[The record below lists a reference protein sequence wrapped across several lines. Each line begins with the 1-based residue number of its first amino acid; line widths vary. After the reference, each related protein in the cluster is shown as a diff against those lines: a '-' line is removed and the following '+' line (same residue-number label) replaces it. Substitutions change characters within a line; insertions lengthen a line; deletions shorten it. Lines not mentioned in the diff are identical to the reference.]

1 MMHPTTRTDTV
12 NRDAICDRELS
23 NVKHLLYHVV
33 DYDNATSYELESL
46 VHRWYSAKLPILRVL
61 SQSPAWDP
69 ERLCI
74 TSEKRVKVD
83 YDVQA
88 TYDTI
93 YDIARMLERYDDE
106 ARHHRIVIRAFYSNM
121 DHDRDTTPQDRNR
134 VSQDL
139 ADICALRLPH
149 LKIVAGMKL
158 TRALRAIVADADAL
172 DLERWETISWHD
184 VNGAFCTRD
193 VNHGM
198 QWLLARFG
206 DCIHPRD
213 QRVTLHLSIAPTDIL
228 YSSPIEDIDGDDYFT
243 SCHNLGQTDLRGG
256 CYHAGV
262 LSYLTDSCT
271 AVLYSCDDTEERV
284 RQKKSTRQ
292 MIHFSPDMLGFYS
305 ARIYP
310 SANDHG
316 LTIYREYRRAVQEM
330 LSEALGAP
338 NSWETMN
345 REHSRVMVVTGE
357 NARQYPDYHCAY
369 ATPQL
374 FTHLP
379 DCSCETIEIGDR
391 AYCLHCGSELDDSE
405 SCFCEYHREGVVT
418 CPECG
423 DVLDPDSWTT
433 EWVGDTAYCCESCA
447 HSAGWVR
454 IDGEWYDA
462 DEYYECTRC
471 ECAVHT
477 DNVQFDDD
485 DRPFCDS
492 CLYEWQ
498 WELGHYRQEETA

>member
-1 MMHPTTRTDTV
+1 MHPTTRTDTV
-12 NRDAICDRELS
+12 NRDAICERELE

-33 DYDNATSYELESL
+33 DYGNATSCELERL
-46 VHRWYSAKLPILRVL
+46 VHRWYDAKRHIMDVL
-61 SQSPAWDP
+61 AQSPAWDP

-74 TSEKRVKVD
+74 TSEKRVRVD
-83 YDVQA
+83 YDAQA

-93 YDIARMLERYDDE
+93 YDIAHMLERYDDE
-106 ARHHRIVIRAFYSNM
+106 TRHHRIAIRAVYTNM
-121 DHDRDTTPQDRNR
+121 DHDRDTTPQDRNK

-139 ADICALRLPH
+139 ADIIALHLPH
-149 LKIVAGMKL
+149 LHIVAGMKL

-172 DLERWETISWHD
+172 ELERWEQITWYD
-184 VNGAFCTRD
+184 VDGAFHSRN

-198 QWLLARFG
+198 QWLLARVG

-213 QRVTLHLSIAPTDIL
+213 QQVTLHLSIAPTDIL
-228 YSSPIEDIDGDDYFT
+228 YSSPIEDIDGCDYFT

-262 LSYLTDSCT
+262 LSYLTDTCT
-271 AVLYSCDDTEERV
+271 AVLYSCDDAEERV

-338 NSWETMN
+338 NSWETMDRTN
-345 REHSRVMVVTGE
+345 SRAMVETGE
-357 NARQYPDYHCAY
+357 NARQYHDYRCSY
-369 ATPQL
+369 ASPQR

-379 DCSCETIEIGDR
+379 DCSCETIEIGAR
-391 AYCLHCGSELDDSE
+391 AYCLHCGSELDDSY
-405 SCFCEYHREGVVT
+405 SCFCEYHREGAVT

-423 DVLDPDSWTT
+423 DVLDPDLWTT

-447 HSAGWVR
+447 RSAGYIR
-454 IDGEWYDA
+454 IDGDWYDA
-462 DEYYECTRC
+462 NEYTECSRC
-471 ECAVHT
+471 ECVVHI
-477 DNVQFDDD
+477 DCSFWDDD
-485 DRPFCDS
+485 ETS
-492 CLYEWQ
+492 CEHCYNIRR
-498 WELGHYRQEETA
+498 GTA